1 MSNVRIGIRI
11 AELRKRSGYT
21 QNEFAEKLGKS
32 VDTISNYERGKTGL
46 DAIQLVVNMCELLGC
61 DARDLLET
69 FSVPNQNQNL
79 GDVDT
84 TLRVWWRRVFPET
97 RSLGGKEI
105 DEIINNLKNCV
116 ESLSDQ
122 EIVSIFSPD
131 DDLDERFQFLV
142 SDFESNRSRQ
152 YDMGNLPGEII
163 HNDPDTCAFIFS
175 YLKTRDNRFL
185 NDFNDGSKMRL
196 KRFVKDNAKSG
207 SPSYLAQK
215 MASSDFLN

>member
-84 TLRVWWRRVFPET
+84 MLRVWWRRVFPET

-142 SDFESNRSRQ
+142 SDFESGLSRQ
-152 YDMGNLPGEII
+152 YDMTNSSGEVI
-163 HNDPDTCAFIFS
+163 HNDPDICACIFS
-175 YLKTRDNRFL
+175 YLKTRNDRFL
-185 NDFNDGSKMRL
+185 NGLSTKIRL
-196 KRFVKDNAKSG
+196 KKFIRDSAKSG
-207 SPSYLAQK
+207 SPSYVTKA

>member
-142 SDFESNRSRQ
+142 SDFESGLSRQ
-152 YDMGNLPGEII
+152 YDMTNSSGEVI
-163 HNDPDTCAFIFS
+163 HNDPDICACIFS
-175 YLKTRDNRFL
+175 YLKTRNDRFL
-185 NDFNDGSKMRL
+185 NGLSTKIRL
-196 KRFVKDNAKSG
+196 KRFVRDNAKSG
-207 SPSYLAQK
+207 SPSYLAK
-215 MASSDFLN
+215 AMASSDLLN